1 MAKGEWIAFLD
12 HDDQLAPFALFEIVK
27 LINQHPDVDVI
38 YTDEDKIRL
47 SNQHRFSPFFK
58 PDFNL
63 DYLRSL
69 NYMTHFL
76 VVRKSLGD
84 SMGWLDSAYDG
95 SQDYDCVLKLIER
108 TKNIYHIPKI
118 LYHWKA
124 TEGSVARSSTNKTY
138 AVNAGERALAAH
150 LKRYEVSGTV
160 ESGKYPYEPRY
171 RIANEPKISMI
182 IPNRD
187 NSTTL
192 KCFLDSVFQK
202 TTYRNYEVIIVEN
215 GSEEKETF
223 TYYRSLAEHPNIK
236 IVDWKEDFNF
246 SKVINF
252 GEEHATGEVILLLN
266 NDLEVITENWLERML
281 EHCLRPE
288 IGAVGA
294 KLIYPNNTIQHAGVI
309 VGMFGAAGHSHKF
322 YDRYSPGYYNRLI
335 CNQNYSALTA
345 ACLMMRREVFK
356 QVGGLDPAFKIE
368 FGDVDFCLRILQ
380 LGYRNLWTPYAQLY
394 HHESLTRGANDT
406 KEKRQLNA
414 YEVSIFKTRWS
425 DFLKKGD
432 PTYNPNLTLEMENF
446 DYG

>member
-1 MAKGEWIAFLD
+1 
-12 HDDQLAPFALFEIVK
+12 
-27 LINQHPDVDVI
+27 
-38 YTDEDKIRL
+38 
-47 SNQHRFSPFFK
+47 
-58 PDFNL
+58 
-63 DYLRSL
+63 
-69 NYMTHFL
+69 
-76 VVRKSLGD
+76 
-84 SMGWLDSAYDG
+84 
-95 SQDYDCVLKLIER
+95 
-108 TKNIYHIPKI
+108 
-118 LYHWKA
+118 
-124 TEGSVARSSTNKTY
+124 
-138 AVNAGERALAAH
+138 
-150 LKRYEVSGTV
+150 
-160 ESGKYPYEPRY
+160 
-171 RIANEPKISMI
+171 
-182 IPNRD
+182 
-187 NSTTL
+187 
-192 KCFLDSVFQK
+192 
-202 TTYRNYEVIIVEN
+202 
-215 GSEEKETF
+215 
-223 TYYRSLAEHPNIK
+223 
-236 IVDWKEDFNF
+236 
-246 SKVINF
+246 
-252 GEEHATGEVILLLN
+252 
-266 NDLEVITENWLERML
+266 ML